1 MKPLS
6 WGRWRACHPT
16 LSLVV
21 LLLLGTLPSPVESF
35 VVVARQGH
43 TTAPTPRLWQSP
55 SSDDDKVV
63 SPPRAAVLGKKQG
76 VYTRPSAAIERGSGF
91 FIPGLEGPKIRIA
104 VGLLLLTTT
113 VGNHAFM
120 VLSSDASSTSSPG
133 NTLAEGLAVVY
144 SGLALVQAGV
154 EGVQES
160 QGRIQIGN
168 TQQEKTSSSSSKT
181 QALPTAKPPATS
193 VEQAW
198 MDAASAGDESWRE
211 RVAWSAQSILALT
224 GATHVLLLGPRGVV
238 YRVGASDDNALS
250 SVRTDSNDDDDVA
263 RAVAALQETMQASS
277 SGRVA
282 LPRSHPAVQILVPPQ
297 QECVVVQRIDPQWSW
312 VVTSPE
318 SLAST
323 LTQRD
328 LQWMGPLAD
337 YVQLPSSSL

>member
-1 MKPLS
+1 M
-6 WGRWRACHPT
+6 
-16 LSLVV
+16 
-21 LLLLGTLPSPVESF
+21 
-35 VVVARQGH
+35 
-43 TTAPTPRLWQSP
+43 
-55 SSDDDKVV
+55 
-63 SPPRAAVLGKKQG
+63 
-76 VYTRPSAAIERGSGF
+76 
-91 FIPGLEGPKIRIA
+91 
-104 VGLLLLTTT
+104 
-113 VGNHAFM
+113 
-120 VLSSDASSTSSPG
+120 SSDASSTSSPG

-154 EGVQES
+154 EGVQEM
-160 QGRIQIGN
+160 QGRIQIGI
-168 TQQEKTSSSSSKT
+168 TQQKKTNSSSSKT

-198 MDAASAGDESWRE
+198 TDAASAGDESWRE

-224 GATHVLLLGPRGVV
+224 GATHVLLFGPRGVV

-250 SVRTDSNDDDDVA
+250 VRTDSDNDDVA
-263 RAVAALQETMQASS
+263 QAVVALQETMQASS

-282 LPRSHPAVQILVPPQ
+282 LPRSHPTVQILVSPQ

-337 YVQLPSSSL
+337 YVQLPSSSS